1 MIAAAAVLAVVL
13 TTSTER
19 DALISRWTHASHAA
33 VPAKRKLRDA
43 AAPPQAAIAP
53 LRALAAAELSVP
65 GRYQLNPV
73 AVKPPSPTWWE
84 RVWSWVRDRWDALMQ
99 TLFGRVRVNPKAA
112 AIIGDLVI
120 ALLVLAVAAAAVR
133 IVVVYGRR
141 SRRAAS
147 VRALAPDAGAAT
159 LYAMAADRADRGD
172 YAAAAQLLFRA
183 TLALLDVRGTLRDDA
198 SATVGEIRRRLPQR
212 EVVYA
217 FDAIAAAFVA
227 GTYAERPID
236 TTQWQRARDA
246 YLTLASEP
254 AV

>member
-19 DALISRWTHASHAA
+19 DALMLRWTQASHAA
-33 VPAKRKLRDA
+33 VPRNRRLREA
-43 AAPPQAAIAP
+43 AVPPPSALAP
-53 LRALAAAELSVP
+53 LRKLAAAELSVP

-73 AVKPPSPTWWE
+73 KETPPSPTWWE
-84 RVWSWVRDRWDALMQ
+84 RLWSWVHDRWDALMK
-99 TLFGRVRVNPKAA
+99 TLFGRIRVNPKAA

-120 ALLVLAVAAAAVR
+120 VLLAFAVAAAAIR

-141 SRRAAS
+141 GKRAAS
-147 VRALAPDAGAAT
+147 VRALVPDADAAA
-159 LYAMAADRADRGD
+159 LYAMAAKLADRGE

-198 SATVGEIRRRLPQR
+198 SATVGEIRRRLPER
-212 EVVYA
+212 DVVGA
-217 FDAIAAAFVA
+217 FDAIATAFVA

-236 TTQWQRARDA
+236 ATQWQRARDA
-246 YLTLASEP
+246 YLTLAAEP
-254 AV
+254 AA